1 MTPRKKAKELVTYYD
16 EVLEDGCVSFISG
29 LPSLLSLK
37 VVDEIL
43 NNSVL
48 NYSGSDF
55 SDNEILSDT
64 EYWESVKK
72 EIELI

>member
-1 MTPRKKAKELVTYYD
+1 MNAKDKAKGLVNLYY
-16 EVLEDGCVSFISG
+16 EN
-29 LPSLLSLK
+29 LPEWVNFNDAKMCASK

-43 NNSVL
+43 NNSVM

-64 EYWESVKK
+64 EYWIEVKK
-72 EIELI
+72 EIELL